1 MAGFSYR
8 KSLITKDEPTLLY
21 FIIDNSGTIT
31 LGDAI
36 MIDSNG
42 HAVVATTGEEVAGI
56 AAQVVD
62 ANGIPVEPDSGTTD
76 TYTVDSDNETVK
88 KYQVGLIVSPFALF
102 SNDSSGTLATTNL
115 MQFFDLTDE
124 DTIDQSSASDKSGQ
138 FQLVGL
144 DPDNDGDAS
153 KGLFRIAESML
164 DPYAQQS
171 Q

>member
-21 FIIDNSGTIT
+21 FIIDNSGVIT

-36 MIDSNG
+36 MINTDG
-42 HAVVATTGEEVAGI
+42 HAVVATAGEEVAGI
-56 AAQVVD
+56 VACVVD
-62 ANGIPVEPDSGTTD
+62 ANGIAVEPDSGTTD

-124 DTIDQSSASDKSGQ
+124 DTIDQSSASDASGQ

-164 DPYAQQS
+164 DPYAQQ
-171 Q
+171 

>member
-21 FIIDNSGTIT
+21 FIIDNSGVIT

-36 MIDSNG
+36 MINTDG
-42 HAVVATTGEEVAGI
+42 HAVVATAGEEVAGI
-56 AAQVVD
+56 VACVVD
-62 ANGIPVEPDSGTTD
+62 ANGIAVEPDSGTTD

-124 DTIDQSSASDKSGQ
+124 DTIDQSSASDASGQ

-171 Q
+171 

>member
-21 FIIDNSGTIT
+21 FIIDNSDTIT
-31 LGDAI
+31 IGDAI
-36 MIDSNG
+36 MINGDG
-42 HAVVATTGEEVAGI
+42 HAVVATAGEEVAGI

-62 ANGIPVEPDSGTTD
+62 SDGIAIDPDSGTTD
-76 TYTVDSDNETVK
+76 TFTVDSDNETVDQYK
-88 KYQVGLIVSPFALF
+88 VGLIVSPFALF

-115 MQFFDLTDE
+115 LQFFDLTDE
-124 DTIDQSSASDKSGQ
+124 DTIDQGSASDASGQ

-144 DPDNDGDAS
+144 DPDNDADAS

-164 DPYAQQS
+164 DPYAQV
-171 Q
+171 

>member
-21 FIIDNSGTIT
+21 FIINNSSTIT

-124 DTIDQSSASDKSGQ
+124 DTINASSANDDKGQ

-144 DPDNDGDAS
+144 DPDNDADAS

-171 Q
+171 